1 MMNYAVRS
9 IKLNDLCMLELRFF
23 AYDSNRDNQ
32 DSILLECHSDQY
44 TISEDIR
51 SATDSNSRQ

>member
-1 MMNYAVRS
+1 MNYAVRLAES
-9 IKLNDLCMLELRFF
+9 NDLCMLELEFL

-32 DSILLECHSDQY
+32 DSILFECHSDQY

-51 SATDSNSRQ
+51 SATGSSSRQ